1 MRAVGL
7 DLGRKRIGVAVSD
20 SAGLMAVPSQ
30 VIERTGDDARD
41 RRRIA
46 AIVDEVG
53 AERVVVGLPLSMD
66 GSDGPAAAWARA
78 EAEALAGVVGVPV
91 ELHDERLS
99 TVSAQAALVGAG
111 LKGRDRRR
119 VVDQTAAAVILQSWL
134 DGRRS
139 SPPSEAGPMKAA
151 GT

>member
-1 MRAVGL
+1 VRAVGL

-30 VIERTGDDARD
+30 VVERTGDDPRD

-66 GSDGPAAAWARA
+66 GSDGPAATWARA
-78 EAEALAGVVGVPV
+78 EAEALAAVVGVPV

-99 TVSAQAALVGAG
+99 TVTAQSALVTAG
-111 LKGRDRRR
+111 VKGRDRRR
-119 VVDQTAAAVILQSWL
+119 VVDQTAATVILQSWL
-134 DGRRS
+134 DGRRRR
-139 SPPSEAGPMKAA
+139 AA
-151 GT
+151 G